1 MKYEPLPSQTT
12 ALDDTKN
19 ELHHDI
25 ELRSRINLK
34 KSGLHVYAAD
44 PSTEVICLSFAI
56 NDGPV
61 QRWFPGDPIPPVWF
75 EAANDPNW
83 TAFAHNA
90 QFEITIGELILHP
103 RFGFRHSRQPVSLHK
118 RLRWRS
124 HCRGTG
130 KAADAGSSSTAKD
143 KAGERLMH
151 KMTKPRKPTG
161 LRSNGLYWHEGA
173 RSGVLPYTAGTSR
186 PSVKLARHFRHS
198 RKRSRRCGCSP
209 TRSTSAAFTSTGRS

>member
-1 MKYEPLPSQTT
+1 MMKYEPLPSQTT

-103 RFGFRHSRQPVSLHK
+103 RFGFPIIPDNQYRCTQATA
-118 RLRWRS
+118 WRS
-124 HCRGTG
+124 DCRRSWN
-130 KAADAGSSSTAKD
+130 KLADAMEFKHRKD

-151 KMTKPRKPTG
+151 KMIEAAEADQGR
-161 LRSNGLYWHEGA
+161 RSQRPLLARGA
-173 RSGVLPYTAGTSR
+173 RSGAPPQRLQLRG
-186 PSVKLARHFRHS
+186 
-198 RKRSRRCGCSP
+198 RR
-209 TRSTSAAFTSTGRS
+209 GRA